1 MNLGEG
7 YRKSWLGVD
16 THTHKNVEFL
26 VEELFF
32 LDLDFFKR
40 SVVGG
45 RWWSLISLQK
55 QHKTLFFCRTFWYEK
70 VHNDKNEDS

>member
-32 LDLDFFKR
+32 FGFGFFQK
-40 SVVGG
+40 VGG
-45 RWWSLISLQK
+45 RWSVVVTNLPSKAAQNSLFLSTGGSI
-55 QHKTLFFCRTFWYEK
+55 F
-70 VHNDKNEDS
+70 

>member
-32 LDLDFFKR
+32 FGFGFGFFQK
-40 SVVGG
+40 VGG
-45 RWWSLISLQK
+45 RWSVVVTNLPSKAAQNSLFLSTGGSI
-55 QHKTLFFCRTFWYEK
+55 F
-70 VHNDKNEDS
+70 